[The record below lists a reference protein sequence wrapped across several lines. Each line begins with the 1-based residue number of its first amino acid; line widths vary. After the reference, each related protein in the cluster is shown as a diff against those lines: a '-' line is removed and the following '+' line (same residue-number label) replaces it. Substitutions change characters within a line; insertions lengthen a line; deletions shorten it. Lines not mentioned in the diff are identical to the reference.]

1 MNTVLIALAGTA
13 AAIALTWFFCL
24 RPMRRQ
30 GHTKD
35 GMTGDGCC
43 AAGPTQSID
52 DRIRDAREELSQL
65 QSGHHGTGTGLIP
78 PPRYEA

>member
-30 GHTKD
+30 GRSTPV
-35 GMTGDGCC
+35 GCC
-43 AAGPTQSID
+43 AGPAQSID
-52 DRIRDAREELSQL
+52 DRIRDAREELAQL
-65 QSGHHGTGTGLIP
+65 QSPHPDTGTGLIP
-78 PPRYEA
+78 PPRREA